1 MKYMYKRVKRSMKQ
15 KELWWK
21 RIWTKG
27 I

>member
-1 MKYMYKRVKRSMKQ
+1 MKQ

-27 I
+27 IESV